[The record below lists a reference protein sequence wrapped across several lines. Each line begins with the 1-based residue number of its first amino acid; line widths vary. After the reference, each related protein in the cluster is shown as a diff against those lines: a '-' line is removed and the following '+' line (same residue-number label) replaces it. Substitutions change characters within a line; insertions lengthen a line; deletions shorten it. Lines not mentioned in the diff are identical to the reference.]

1 MRRRRGRVGR
11 GGRIVIDRV
20 SESKPGYG
28 DLSHE
33 VYRGTLPV
41 SAVRARPSRK
51 AESSIPG
58 IVLPG
63 ASDIAAPAL
72 PVLPGMSAMPA
83 LPALPSVSAAATV
96 PAVGAAPSLPPFNRT
111 NPECATS
118 VKRTFQEVMQ
128 DQNHVSFCNCENA
141 LSFNLS
147 SEMMVHVEPVKRM
160 ILSRNNV
167 NDQIQ
172 FFL

>member
-1 MRRRRGRVGR
+1 MPTQKVN
-11 GGRIVIDRV
+11 
-20 SESKPGYG
+20 
-28 DLSHE
+28 
-33 VYRGTLPV
+33 
-41 SAVRARPSRK
+41 
-51 AESSIPG
+51 
-58 IVLPG
+58 
-63 ASDIAAPAL
+63 AL
-72 PVLPGMSAMPA
+72 PA
-83 LPALPSVSAAATV
+83 LPALPSMPSVSAAATV

>member
-1 MRRRRGRVGR
+1 MGR

-20 SESKPGYG
+20 SEPKPFYG
-28 DLSHE
+28 DPSHE
-33 VYRGTLPV
+33 IYRSTLPI
-41 SAVRARPSRK
+41 SAVRARPAK
-51 AESSIPG
+51 KESSVPG

-63 ASDIAAPAL
+63 ATEIAAAAL
-72 PVLPGMSAMPA
+72 PTAVLPA
-83 LPALPSVSAAATV
+83 
-96 PAVGAAPSLPPFNRT
+96 FNRV

-118 VKRTFQEVMQ
+118 VKRTYQEVMQ
-128 DQNHVSFCNCENA
+128 DQNHVSFCNCEGA
-141 LSFNLS
+141 LTFNLA
-147 SEMMVHVEPVKRM
+147 SEMTVHVEPVKRM